1 MLDGYHGRHAVP
13 YIGSGKIGILFFQ
26 DTDGPG
32 IIVHDLGKGRFESGQ
47 VRSAFCVVNVIA
59 EAQHVFPEFID
70 ILESD
75 LHLNAVRLAFQQ
87 DRIMDNGRIP
97 VQILQVSDDALGLVV
112 FFRFDF
118 VISSVF
124 IMDGQFGIQIRR
136 LVKPAFDLGSGKS
149 GLFKDLGVRKKI
161 DRRSR

>member
-1 MLDGYHGRHAVP
+1 MLDGNHGRHAVADV
-13 YIGSGKIGILFFQ
+13 GTGKIRILFFQ

-47 VRSAFCVVNVIA
+47 VRSTFCVVDVIA

-97 VQILQVSDDALGLVV
+97 VQILQVSHDALGLMV
-112 FFRFDF
+112 FFCFDF

-124 IMDGQFGIQIRR
+124 IMNGQFGIQIGS
-136 LVKPAFDLGSGKS
+136 LMEPALDLGSGKA
-149 GLFKDLGVRKKI
+149 GLFKDLGIRKKI